1 MANVA
6 LFIRIETLKAET
18 VLNNNVDEGAL
29 RAITMDAQDMY
40 IKPVLGST
48 LYETMATEINA
59 GSLSAVNTTLLN
71 SYIKPALKH
80 WILAEASMF
89 LIYQYRNKGI
99 EVRNSE
105 QSNAAGVKEWQ
116 MLEDRCRQKANWFT
130 EQLKTYLIQN
140 EASYPDYQNP
150 STNIDKMQPNK
161 NVSNNTGIY
170 LGGRG
175 NRRCWGRDPNA
186 SIDL

>member
-6 LFIRIETLKAET
+6 LFIRVDTLKAET
-18 VLNNNVDEGAL
+18 VLNNNVDDGAL
-29 RAITMDAQDMY
+29 RAIIADAQDMY

-48 LYETMATEINA
+48 LYETMAAEINA
-59 GSLSAVNTTLLN
+59 GSMVAVNTTLLN

-80 WILAEASMF
+80 WVLAEASMF
-89 LIYQYRNKGI
+89 LIYQFRNKGA

-105 QSNAAGVKEWQ
+105 QSNAAGVKELQ
-116 MLEDRCRQKANWFT
+116 MLEDRFRQKANWFT

-140 EASYPDYQNP
+140 EASYPGYQNP
-150 STNIDKMQPNK
+150 STNIDKMQPNR
-161 NVSNNTGIY
+161 NVSNSTGIW
-170 LGGRG
+170 LGGKG
-175 NRRCWGRDPNA
+175 NRRCWDRDPNA